1 MTLTTPASWHKD
13 ALLAKAQRY
22 SEQMHQYDPTDW
34 QFVLWSSFALEFL
47 SRAALSN
54 VSPVLLADQKNWH
67 NLFHALGHEPNAKKF
82 LPKSI
87 IVADVLSRLSEIYPK
102 FSSELELFCNGH
114 TGMRNAE
121 LHSGDMPY
129 EGFKQSAWLANY
141 YRASAALLET
151 MGKNLADLIGD
162 DAAELASKLIDAAA
176 DDTAKAVTGKIKSHK
191 MVWDGKDT
199 AEKETLSK
207 QAELWATKHLGHR
220 VNCPACNSVAIVQGE
235 PISAPTTTLDK
246 DILIEKQQYLP
257 NKFEC
262 IACGMKIS
270 GLSSLGQAGLGDM
283 FISTNEYD
291 AAEYYASEPE
301 EDWSQYED
309 DNNEPF

>member
-1 MTLTTPASWHKD
+1 MILTTPASWDKD
-13 ALLAKAQRY
+13 ALLIKAQRY
-22 SEQMHQYDPTDW
+22 SEQMLQHDPTDW

-67 NLFHALGHEPNAKKF
+67 NIFHALGHEPNAKKF

-87 IVADVLSRLSEIYPK
+87 IVADVLSRLSEIYPD
-102 FSSELELFCNGH
+102 FNSELELFCIGH

-129 EGFKQSAWLANY
+129 DGLKQSAWLANY
-141 YRASAALLET
+141 YRASAILLGT
-151 MGKNLADLIGD
+151 MGKELADLIGD
-162 DAAELASKLIDAAA
+162 DTAKLASQLINAAA
-176 DDTAKAVTGKIKSHK
+176 DDAAKAVMGKIKSHK
-191 MVWDGKDT
+191 TVWNEKES
-199 AEKETLSK
+199 AEKETLLE
-207 QAELWATKHLGHR
+207 QAKAWATKHLGHR
-220 VNCPACNSVAIVQGE
+220 VDCPACNSVAIVQGQ
-235 PISAPTTTLDK
+235 PISAPTTTLNN
-246 DILIEKQQYLP
+246 DIIIEKQQYLP

-270 GLSSLGQAGLGDM
+270 GLSSLGQAGLGDV

-291 AAEYYASEPE
+291 ASEYYAPE
-301 EDWSQYED
+301 EDWNPYEE